1 MIPRFGGQLFFFLK
15 LQSSIRVSKLT
26 DLIVENIKFDV
37 NIQIRIAGPQMN
49 LSSINLE

>member
-1 MIPRFGGQLFFFLK
+1 MDSFVFFFFNLK
-15 LQSSIRVSKLT
+15 SSIIVSKLT
-26 DLIVENIKFDV
+26 DLVAENTIFDV